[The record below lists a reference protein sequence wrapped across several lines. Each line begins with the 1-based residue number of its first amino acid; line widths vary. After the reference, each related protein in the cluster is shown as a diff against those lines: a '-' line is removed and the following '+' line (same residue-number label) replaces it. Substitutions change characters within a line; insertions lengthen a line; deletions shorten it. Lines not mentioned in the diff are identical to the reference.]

1 LGRFSE
7 ITADFTIDNIIDI
20 HKILTAAIFVHG
32 NYYNFDMSVVVAN
45 QYGIKTAARNTTPL
59 C

>member
-32 NYYNFDMSVVVAN
+32 NYYSVVVAN
-45 QYGIKTAARNTTPL
+45 QYGTKTAARNTTPL